1 MSKFL
6 KALEQVER
14 ERATR
19 DAARSP
25 SVAAVEAPVSAAPAE
40 SKIPAGNGNGTPP
53 DRERSERR
61 PVPTVRTPASSANL
75 DERLVSLVAPV
86 SFEAEQYR
94 TLRYIVEQ
102 LRARADLRSIGI
114 SSPGSADGKSTTAIN
129 LAGALAQAKTARI
142 LVIDADL
149 RNPSVARLLGANEAR
164 GVADFVTDPSVS
176 LDEVVVVQPSTSI
189 AVVPAGDHDM
199 APYESLGS
207 PRFGELI
214 DQARKRYDF
223 VIVDTPPLMPMP
235 DTRQVANWVDGMIVV
250 VGAHRTPRRLLE
262 MALSTLE
269 PSKIVGLV
277 FNGDDACTPRYYGRY
292 VASRSDDN
300 GRAGRRR

>member
-1 MSKFL
+1 MSRFL

-14 ERATR
+14 ERAAR
-19 DAARSP
+19 DAARLP
-25 SVAAVEAPVSAAPAE
+25 SVAPVEAPASPASE
-40 SKIPAGNGNGTPP
+40 EPRPTSGNGTPP
-53 DRERSERR
+53 ERAQSEPRR
-61 PVPTVRTPASSANL
+61 AATVRAPAASANL
-75 DERLVSLVAPV
+75 DARLVSLVAPV

-114 SSPGSADGKSTTAIN
+114 SSPGTADGKSTTAIN
-129 LAGALAQAKTARI
+129 LAGALAQAKAARI
-142 LVIDADL
+142 LLIDADL
-149 RNPSVARLLGANEAR
+149 RNPSVARLLGVNGGR
-164 GVADFVTDPSVS
+164 GVADFVTDPSVG
-176 LDEVVVVQPSTSI
+176 LDDVVVVPPSINIS
-189 AVVPAGDHDM
+189 VVPAGEHDM

-207 PRFGELI
+207 PRFGELV

-250 VGAHRTPRRLLE
+250 IGAHRTPRRLLE
-262 MALSTLE
+262 MALATLE

-292 VASRSDDN
+292 DGIRRS
-300 GRAGRRR
+300 GGSPRRGRRR

>member
-1 MSKFL
+1 MSRFL

-14 ERATR
+14 ERAAR
-19 DAARSP
+19 DAARTP
-25 SVAAVEAPVSAAPAE
+25 SVAAVGASASPAPEDSR
-40 SKIPAGNGNGTPP
+40 IPAGNGAPP

-61 PVPTVRTPASSANL
+61 RASTVRTPVRSANL

-114 SSPGSADGKSTTAIN
+114 SSPGTADGKSTTAIN

-149 RNPSVARLLGANEAR
+149 RNPSVARLLGVSEAR

-176 LDEVVVVQPSTSI
+176 LDEVVIVQPSANISVI
-189 AVVPAGDHDM
+189 PAGNHDM

-214 DQARKRYDF
+214 DNARKRYNF

-235 DTRQVANWVDGMIVV
+235 DTRQVANWIDGMIVV
-250 VGAHRTPRRLLE
+250 VGAHRTPRRHLE

-292 VASRSDDN
+292 SGIRRSDGGRN
-300 GRAGRRR
+300 GARR